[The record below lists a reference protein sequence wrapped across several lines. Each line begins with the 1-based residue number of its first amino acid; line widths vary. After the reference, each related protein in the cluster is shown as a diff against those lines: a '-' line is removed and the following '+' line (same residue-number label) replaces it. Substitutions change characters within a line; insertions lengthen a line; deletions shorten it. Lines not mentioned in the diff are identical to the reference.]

1 MRLIKV
7 NFLKKIIKNSYHYFI
22 SKFRNKDVDYF
33 IKFEL
38 NEYVFPV
45 NRNEFHLQKCIGH
58 LKTSYL
64 STGKKGFASK
74 FDYKRNTFGPLYPE
88 VTGYIINTLYEIK
101 GNFNSSKDISWIDNA
116 IENSVKSLM
125 AVQLENG
132 GFTAGHKDMHSYG
145 TPSIFNTGQILLGL
159 SQYLSITGDK
169 FVEESISRAVNFMN
183 LNSGLDGYNPEYCY
197 NKKFSSYYARSA
209 YGHIKAG
216 KLIGDEKSKDKVSNV
231 LKKILSYAD
240 QEGSISG
247 WGFKQNWHALHTVIY
262 TLRGFFEVGKELE
275 DAKFLNTSW
284 QGIKWLENRGPRI
297 KINGKEISNG
307 DYI

>member
-33 IKFEL
+33 SKFEL

-132 GFTAGHKDMHSYG
+132 GFTAGHKDMRLWY
-145 TPSIFNTGQILLGL
+145 
-159 SQYLSITGDK
+159 
-169 FVEESISRAVNFMN
+169 
-183 LNSGLDGYNPEYCY
+183 
-197 NKKFSSYYARSA
+197 
-209 YGHIKAG
+209 
-216 KLIGDEKSKDKVSNV
+216 SK
-231 LKKILSYAD
+231 Y
-240 QEGSISG
+240 
-247 WGFKQNWHALHTVIY
+247 F
-262 TLRGFFEVGKELE
+262 
-275 DAKFLNTSW
+275 
-284 QGIKWLENRGPRI
+284 
-297 KINGKEISNG
+297 
-307 DYI
+307 